1 MIRLACSFVA
11 SIGRHQLEDYVRE
24 LEVDVLAFDESGQ
37 EVLVGRI
44 AATQV
49 LWADAENDRE
59 SLFDICDSDSQG
71 LYEVYRTLTDEQGKI
86 RSDLNADEV
95 VDHIIFVHRIVL
107 HPDLVFCRKAIL
119 ESVVTLFGCES
130 LAVMWKEYGQF
141 LGIRIGGPGLLQN
154 RRRGIDLPPFG
165 IQDPVFQSPSTRPGR
180 SFRSY
185 AGTCGL
191 GRRALGRGAG
201 ATVFHR
207 VRSMTGLR
215 ASLHLMPPPRG
226 PWDDCCSTH

>member
-86 RSDLNADEV
+86 RTDLNADEV
-95 VDHIIFVHRIVL
+95 VDHVIFVHRIVL

-130 LAVMWKEYGQF
+130 LAVMWK
-141 LGIRIGGPGLLQN
+141 
-154 RRRGIDLPPFG
+154 
-165 IQDPVFQSPSTRPGR
+165 
-180 SFRSY
+180 
-185 AGTCGL
+185 GTGNFWEFEL
-191 GRRALGRGAG
+191 AALGFCKIAG
-201 ATVFHR
+201 EELIFRHSGFKTPFSKAH
-207 VRSMTGLR
+207 
-215 ASLHLMPPPRG
+215 PRG
-226 PWDDCCSTH
+226 LDVAFEARPEHAAWVEEHWPEEQEQQSSIELGQ

>member
-24 LEVDVLAFDESGQ
+24 LEVDVLAFDKSGQ

-71 LYEVYRTLTDEQGKI
+71 LYEVYRILTDKQGKI
-86 RSDLNADEV
+86 RTDLNADEV

-107 HPDLVFCRKAIL
+107 HPDLAFCRRAIL
-119 ESVVTLFGCES
+119 DSVVTLFGCES
-130 LAVMWKEYGQF
+130 LAVMWKETGSF
-141 LGIRIGGPGLLQN
+141 TESELAELGFCKIAGEELIFRHSGFKT
-154 RRRGIDLPPFG
+154 PF
-165 IQDPVFQSPSTRPGR
+165 SK
-180 SFRSY
+180 
-185 AGTCGL
+185 A
-191 GRRALGRGAG
+191 
-201 ATVFHR
+201 H
-207 VRSMTGLR
+207 
-215 ASLHLMPPPRG
+215 PRG
-226 PWDDCCSTH
+226 LEVDFAARREHAAWVAEHWPEEQEQQSSLELDQ